1 MKQKYAALR
10 LLVVMLALLLLG
22 SFCVAQSGSSGKPA
36 SSKSSMASSQSSD
49 LVDINSATKDQLS
62 ALPGIGDKYSDKIIA
77 GRPYANKSQLVSKKV
92 LPQGVYNKI
101 SGMIIVKQ
109 K

>member
-1 MKQKYAALR
+1 MKHRGTATR
-10 LLVVMLALLLLG
+10 VFGVILALLFVAGLAM
-22 SFCVAQSGSSGKPA
+22 AQSGSSGKSGSTTPMVGSQPA
-36 SSKSSMASSQSSD
+36 N

-101 SGMIIVKQ
+101 SGMIIAKQ
-109 K
+109 